1 MPVLVNQPHGHFP
14 DLVLKPGIMIQ
25 GSLPGD
31 RDELRRLDLYSD
43 NRSFQILPP
52 EAHGNAVNLHG
63 YNSPPTAPSR
73 PHVARFRRA
82 QNPVVSS
89 CLNNKKSARLAQGQ
103 AGRWEEDSSHE
114 EVSVHKGIRSGEGIW
129 QQFFSCGGILYS
141 SYMYCTSSR

>member
-31 RDELRRLDLYSD
+31 RDELRRLDLYG
-43 NRSFQILPP
+43 NNGSFQILPP

-89 CLNNKKSARLAQGQ
+89 CLNNKKSARLAQDQ

-114 EVSVHKGIRSGEGIW
+114 ENLCSQGYTQWRRNLTAV
-129 QQFFSCGGILYS
+129 FSCGGILYS